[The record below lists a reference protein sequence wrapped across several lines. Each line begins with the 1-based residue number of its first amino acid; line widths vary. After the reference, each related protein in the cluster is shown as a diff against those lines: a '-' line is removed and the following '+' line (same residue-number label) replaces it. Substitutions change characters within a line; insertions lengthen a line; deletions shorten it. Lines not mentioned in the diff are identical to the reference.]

1 MSMDAIKNITERN
14 SARELIEPHPSSDE
28 MQIVF
33 KAALR
38 APDHAWLRPSK
49 FIQVSGD
56 KRKKLS
62 EIFLKTARELND
74 ELTNL
79 QIEKYTNAPFRAP
92 MIIIL
97 TSNPKEHPK
106 VPAIEQIIST
116 GCAGQNI
123 LLSLNALGYGAIWR
137 TGTFAFN
144 KLISKN
150 LGLEN
155 GSEVIGYIYT
165 GTRTGS
171 NKNIPNLNIDEYV
184 NVW

>member
-1 MSMDAIKNITERN
+1 
-14 SARELIEPHPSSDE
+14 
-28 MQIVF
+28 
-33 KAALR
+33 
-38 APDHAWLRPSK
+38 
-49 FIQVSGD
+49 
-56 KRKKLS
+56 
-62 EIFLKTARELND
+62 
-74 ELTNL
+74 
-79 QIEKYTNAPFRAP
+79 

>member
-1 MSMDAIKNITERN
+1 
-14 SARELIEPHPSSDE
+14 
-28 MQIVF
+28 
-33 KAALR
+33 
-38 APDHAWLRPSK
+38 
-49 FIQVSGD
+49 
-56 KRKKLS
+56 
-62 EIFLKTARELND
+62 
-74 ELTNL
+74 
-79 QIEKYTNAPFRAP
+79 

-97 TSNPKEHPK
+97 TSSPKEHPK

-144 KLISKN
+144 KQISKN
-150 LGLEN
+150 LGLED

-165 GTRTGS
+165 GTMTGS
-171 NKNIPNLNIDEYV
+171 NKKIPNLNIDEYV